1 MTTSSL
7 NPSFGNSTLASAA
20 SSPLQSAL
28 ALASRVLFAV
38 MFIPAGISKLTGFEG
53 TAGYIASVGL
63 PMPAVGAVIAI
74 VVEIVVALALLVG
87 YRTRVAAAILA
98 VFTLAASVFFHTYW
112 SVPADKV
119 MIQQLMFFK
128 NIAIVGG
135 LLALAAFGAGKWSLD
150 GRSAR

>member
-1 MTTSSL
+1 MSTTTLNPSLVQTTSSAL
-7 NPSFGNSTLASAA
+7 PSSTL
-20 SSPLQSAL
+20 QNAL

-38 MFIPAGISKLTGFEG
+38 MFLPAGISKLTGFEG
-53 TAGYIASVGL
+53 TVGYIGSVGL
-63 PMPAVGAVIAI
+63 PMAALGAVIAI
-74 VVEIVVALALLVG
+74 VVEIAGPLALLAG
-87 YRTRVAAAILA
+87 YRTRVAALVLA
-98 VFTLAASVFFHTYW
+98 AFTLAASVFFHAYW

-150 GRSAR
+150 ARSAR